1 MTNSFD
7 HDLQLEAERA
17 SAYDAGLGDE
27 FDEAHG
33 LGKYASST
41 TKTTTAVKQVD
52 AATSEESEQSPAD
65 LIDLGDY
72 HSYNIPADQI
82 SYNAIAELLVRYDV
96 EDKHYPKA
104 DFLARQMLAVINS
117 AIQQENNRRLT
128 RKAARLA
135 ANGQKTDNVKLGND
149 EKVYAQSALTPMNI
163 AQILLRTQT
172 VVNIAPTSKLSNP
185 DLDMLA
191 IYDDNKHSI
200 TYGTYL
206 VNESAVTVFA
216 RELNRQLSIN
226 DMKEV
231 MAVLREQAPRR
242 ERATNRDLI
251 AVGNGIVDYKTK
263 QLMPFSPEHIFMSKA
278 RIKYNPDAQN
288 PICHNEA
295 DGTDWNVESWMS
307 ELSDDPDTVELL
319 WQVIGATIRPY
330 VSWNKSA
337 WFYSEQGNNGKG
349 SLVELMR
356 QLIGPMAYAAIP
368 LNDFG
373 KDFALEPLTQASAI
387 LVDENDVGTFIDKAA
402 NLKAIITND
411 VISINRKHKVPISYQ
426 FHGFMVQCLNEFPKI
441 KDKSESFYRRQLF
454 IPFTKCFTGAERKY
468 IKDDYLKRNDV
479 LEYVLWRVINMDD
492 YYDFIETEDTTS
504 VLAEYKEFNDPIRA
518 FWTEMH
524 VEDDNGVI
532 KPAFRWD
539 LLPFSFAYDLYKAWL
554 KEAMPSSTPLGR
566 NTFIKDLIAV
576 AGPQTGKIIDD
587 YKHGRVTLDELR
599 DVWTCPSSR
608 DRHRSSTHITAP
620 EPLIADYRLDD
631 WVNHKVSDQD
641 TMRLLPELKQFYSG
655 LIRGDV
661 AVRQALTD
669 KEINQIESQRHL
681 MSLTPA
687 ANAPVG
693 APTDDTDT
701 DTATTNNTVTSGND
715 QHAAL
720 TPGVTDKPATPVV
733 DTSIPRF
740 APSPITPRVSV
751 IDHDDAP
758 NTSDAPSTG
767 ELAEDSVQQIDE
779 TDQSRTAPEAG
790 AGGTESRN
798 HRTHGETLHQT
809 NHTYPTNS
817 EVKATDDDLTAPA
830 AAGTPLTSHA
840 DVAAAIDAARRLAE
854 SGESGSDSDDD
865 ADDADAGTDG

>member
-1 MTNSFD
+1 MTNPFD

-27 FDEAHG
+27 FDEAHN
-33 LGKYASST
+33 LGKYAPST
-41 TKTTTAVKQVD
+41 TKTTTTVKQVD
-52 AATSEESEQSPAD
+52 AATSEESEQKPAD

-82 SYNAIAELLVRYDV
+82 SYNAITELLVRYDV
-96 EDKHYPKA
+96 EGKKYPKA

-117 AIQQENNRRLT
+117 AIQQENNRRIT

-135 ANGQKTDNVKLGND
+135 ADGQKTDNVKLGND

-163 AQILLRTQT
+163 AQILLHTRT

-191 IYDDNKHSI
+191 IYDDDKHSI

-278 RIKYNPDAQN
+278 RINYNPDAQN

-295 DGTDWNVESWMS
+295 DGTDWDVESWMN
-307 ELSDDPDTVELL
+307 ELSDDADTVELL

-468 IKDDYLKRNDV
+468 IKDDYLRRTDV

-518 FWTEMH
+518 FWTDMH
-524 VEDDNGVI
+524 VEDDNGVV

-576 AGPQTGKIIDD
+576 SGPQTGKIVDD
-587 YKHGRVTLDELR
+587 YKHGRVTLDELK

-608 DRHRSSTHITAP
+608 DRHRSSTHITVA
-620 EPLIADYRLDD
+620 EPLIAEYRLDD
-631 WVNHKVSDQD
+631 WINHNVSEKDD
-641 TMRLLPELKQFYSG
+641 MRLLPELKQFYSG

-669 KEINQIESQRHL
+669 KEINQIESQRYL
-681 MSLTPA
+681 MSLTPSTD
-687 ANAPVG
+687 APAG
-693 APTDDTDT
+693 DTDA
-701 DTATTNNTVTSGND
+701 ATSDDD
-715 QHAAL
+715 QSPTPDHAII
-720 TPGVTDKPATPVV
+720 DKPSTSVI
-733 DTSIPRF
+733 DTSTPRF
-740 APSPITPRVSV
+740 APSPVTPRVSAN
-751 IDHDDAP
+751 DYDTAP
-758 NTSDAPSTG
+758 DTH
-767 ELAEDSVQQIDE
+767 EIAEGSVQQIDE
-779 TDQSRTAPEAG
+779 TDQPRTAPEAG
-790 AGGTESRN
+790 AGGMQNRD
-798 HRTHGETLHQT
+798 HREHGETDHQT
-809 NHTYPTNS
+809 NHTHPTTP
-817 EVKATDDDLTAPA
+817 EVKATNHDLTAPA
-830 AAGTPLTSHA
+830 AAGTPLTNHA
-840 DVAAAIDAARRLAE
+840 DVAAAIDAARRRAE
-854 SGESGSDSDDD
+854 SGESGSDSDDG
-865 ADDADAGTDG
+865 ADAGTDDERP